1 MKTNLR
7 VFEIINEEYN
17 ERLDLYITKK
27 LNISRSKV
35 VSLIKDNLVKVN
47 SVNVKPSYIIKEN
60 DKISVELLNNE
71 NNEIEPENMPLDIIY
86 EDKNLIIINK
96 PRGML
101 THPTTRVKSGTLVN
115 ALLYYTKDLSIDFGV
130 ERAGIVHRLDKDTS
144 GLLIITKNSEAHN
157 YIANLLKERK
167 IEKRYLALV
176 YGNFNENFAR
186 ISLPLTNDH
195 KLRRIKVSS
204 TGKLALTDISV
215 KERFGDY
222 TLLDIRIHTGRT
234 HQIRV
239 HLAHIGHPIVGDKV
253 YGFKNKDE
261 DIDGQLLHSY
271 KLSFVLPE
279 FSEIS
284 TFIAPLPKEFSDFL
298 DKLRHKNSLNTDI
311 I

>member
-1 MKTNLR
+1 METNLKEFK
-7 VFEIINEEYN
+7 VSEEEYN
-17 ERLDLYITKK
+17 ERLDVFLSKK
-27 LNISRSKV
+27 LNISRSKII
-35 VSLIKDNLVKVN
+35 SLIKDNRVKVN
-47 SVNVKPSYIIKEN
+47 TVSVKPSYLVKKDDHIVVELHYKEN
-60 DKISVELLNNE
+60 NNLK
-71 NNEIEPENMPLDIIY
+71 PENIPLDIVY
-86 EDKNLIIINK
+86 EDNNLIIINK

-101 THPTTRVKSGTLVN
+101 THPTPKVKSGTLVN
-115 ALLYYTKDLSIDFGV
+115 ALLYYTKDLSLDFGV

-144 GLLIITKNSEAHN
+144 GLLIITKNSETHK

-186 ISLPLTNDH
+186 ISIPLANDH
-195 KLRRIKVSS
+195 KLRRIKVSRV
-204 TGKLALTDISV
+204 GKFALTDINV
-215 KERFGDY
+215 KKRFGDY

-239 HLAHIGHPIVGDKV
+239 HLAHIGHPIVGDNV
-253 YGFKNKDE
+253 YGFKNKNE
-261 DIDGQLLHSY
+261 GIEGQLLHSY

-279 FSEIS
+279 SNEVS

-298 DKLRHKNSLNTDI
+298 YKIRHKYPLNTDI

>member
-1 MKTNLR
+1 MKKNLII
-7 VFEIINEEYN
+7 FEVLSNEHN
-17 ERLDLYITKK
+17 ERLDVFLSKK

-47 SVNVKPSYIIKEN
+47 SFNVKPSYIIKEN
-60 DKISVELLNNE
+60 DQITIELLNKE
-71 NNEIEPENMPLDIIY
+71 NNEIEPENIPLDIIY

-101 THPTTRVKSGTLVN
+101 THPTPKVKSDTLVN
-115 ALLYYTKDLSIDFGV
+115 ALLYYTKDLSLDFGV

-144 GLLIITKNSEAHN
+144 GLLIITKNSETHT
-157 YIANLLKERK
+157 YIANILKERK

-176 YGNFNENFAR
+176 YGDFNENFAR
-186 ISLPLTNDH
+186 VSLPLINDH

-204 TGKLALTDISV
+204 AGKFALTDISV

-239 HLAHIGHPIVGDKV
+239 HLAHIGHPVVGDKV
-253 YGFKNKDE
+253 YGFKNRDE
-261 DIDGQLLHSY
+261 SIDGQLLHSY

-279 FSEIS
+279 SSEIS

-298 DKLRHKNSLNTDI
+298 NKLQHKNPLNAGI
-311 I
+311 N